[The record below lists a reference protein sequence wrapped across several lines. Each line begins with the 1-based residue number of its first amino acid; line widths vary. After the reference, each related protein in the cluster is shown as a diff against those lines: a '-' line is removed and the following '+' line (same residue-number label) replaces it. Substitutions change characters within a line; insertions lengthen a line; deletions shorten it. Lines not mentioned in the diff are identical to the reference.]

1 MKRFTAIAKR
11 FALAG
16 LAASLLL
23 GGVFGINAHA
33 QLPASDP
40 LYQTIS
46 GLDSALFDAYNHCDL
61 AKMGSMVADDLE
73 FYHDQTGLSVGKQS
87 LLDAVKNNICGK
99 VQRELVAGSL
109 EVYPLKGYGAV
120 EIGVHR
126 FTHPNDPQN
135 VGDAKFVQLWQ
146 LKDGSWKVTRVI
158 SFDHNAPPHQPSPS
172 K

>member
-1 MKRFTAIAKR
+1 MTTSQFSAISKKS
-11 FALAG
+11 ALA
-16 LAASLLL
+16 
-23 GGVFGINAHA
+23 VFAVVAVFAISVQA

-40 LYQTIS
+40 LYQTVS
-46 GLDSALFDAYNHCDL
+46 ALDTALFDAYNHCDL

-87 LLDAVKNNICGK
+87 LLDGVKNNICGK
-99 VQRELVAGSL
+99 VHRELVGSL

-126 FTHPNDPQN
+126 FTHPGEPNN
-135 VGDAKFVQLWQ
+135 VGEAKFVQLWQ
-146 LKDGSWKVTRVI
+146 LKNGTWTLTRVI
-158 SFDHNAPPHQPSPS
+158 SFNHNSTPTRPSGG